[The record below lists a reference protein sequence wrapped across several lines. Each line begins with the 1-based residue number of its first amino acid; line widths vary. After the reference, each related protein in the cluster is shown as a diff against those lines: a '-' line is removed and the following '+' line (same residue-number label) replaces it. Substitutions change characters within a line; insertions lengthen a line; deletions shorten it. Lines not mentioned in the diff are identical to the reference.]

1 MSDSGLYVE
10 RSGLRKLDRITDYK
24 DPIRF
29 TSVDDHLRPLFD
41 EIKAH
46 KASDV
51 YIQEGK
57 PIAVLIQNRMFAVTW
72 RIMEKSEAQWL
83 LQQIAGQTAITSL
96 ANQKAVNTVFGLF
109 DKDKDKKTLIGHRVQ
124 DNYRVNV
131 SGTMTQGVFTFQIV
145 MRAIPADPY
154 HFTQI
159 GLTEAFVKKCCPPM
173 GIIYI
178 SGVTGSGKS
187 TTMASVIKY
196 ILEEDTPIK
205 GNIVSHEEP
214 IEFTYDNIK
223 TNHSIIV
230 QSQIPECFESFEA
243 ANREAMRRKPAAI
256 IVGEIRDLPSI
267 ASAVNASITGHPVY
281 ATVHAGSVT
290 KVISRLVSQY
300 SREEQTKALYDIVS
314 STAIL
319 ISQRLVRKTDGKL
332 MAVQEYIQFTREVR
346 EELYQLTTEHEMNRA
361 IAEHLKNGSL
371 DTNYYCSLSFAEQ
384 GRILH
389 EKGLIGD
396 EGLATLNA
404 GE

>member
-1 MSDSGLYVE
+1 MSDSDLYVE
-10 RSGLRKLDRITDYK
+10 RSGLRKLERITDYK

-29 TSVDDHLRPLFD
+29 TSVDDHLRPLFN

-57 PIAVLIQNRMFAVTW
+57 PIAVLIQNRLFAVTW
-72 RIMEKSEAQWL
+72 RIMEKSETQWL
-83 LQQIAGQTAITSL
+83 LQHIAGQTAITSL

-109 DKDKDKKTLIGHRVQ
+109 DKDKEKKTLIGHRVQ
-124 DNYRVNV
+124 DNFRVNA
-131 SGTMTQGVFTFQIV
+131 SGTITQGVFTFQIV

-154 HFTQI
+154 HFTEI
-159 GLTEAFVKKCCPPM
+159 GLTEAFVLKCCPAM
-173 GIIYI
+173 GIVYI

-187 TTMASVIKY
+187 TTMASIIRYV
-196 ILEEDTPIK
+196 LEEDTPIK
-205 GNIVSHEEP
+205 GNIISHEEP

-223 TNHSIIV
+223 TSHSIIV

-256 IVGEIRDLPSI
+256 IVGEVRDLPSI
-267 ASAVNASITGHPVY
+267 SSAVNASITGHPVY
-281 ATVHAGSVT
+281 ATIHAGSVT
-290 KVISRLVSQY
+290 KIISRLVSQY

-319 ISQRLVRKTDGKL
+319 ISQRLVRKVNGKL
-332 MAVQEYIQFTREVR
+332 MAVQEYIQFTKEVR

-371 DTNYYCSLSFAEQ
+371 DTNHYVSLSFAEQ
-384 GRILH
+384 GRILY
-389 EKGLIGD
+389 EKGIIN
-396 EGLATLNA
+396 EAGLATLNA

>member
-1 MSDSGLYVE
+1 MSESDLYVE
-10 RSGLRKLDRITDYK
+10 RSGLRKLERITDYK

-29 TSVDDHLRPLFD
+29 SSVDDHLRPLFD
-41 EIKAH
+41 EIKSH

-57 PIAVLIQNRMFAVTW
+57 PIAVLVQSKLYAVTW

-96 ANQKAVNTVFGLF
+96 ANQKSVNTVFGLF
-109 DKDKDKKTLIGHRVQ
+109 DKDKDKKTLVGHRVQ
-124 DNYRVNV
+124 DNYRVNA

-145 MRAIPADPY
+145 MRAIPSDPY
-154 HFTQI
+154 HFSEI
-159 GLTEAFVKKCCPPM
+159 GLTEAFVLKCCPPM

-178 SGVTGSGKS
+178 AGVTGSGKS
-187 TTMASVIKY
+187 TTMASVIRY

-205 GNIVSHEEP
+205 GNIITHEEP

-223 TNHSIIV
+223 TRHSIIV
-230 QSQIPECFESFEA
+230 QSQIPECFDSFGA

-256 IVGEIRDLPSI
+256 IVGEIRDLESI
-267 ASAVNASITGHPVY
+267 KEAVKASITGHPVY

-290 KVISRLVSQY
+290 KIISRLVSQY
-300 SREEQTKALYDIVS
+300 SLEEQTKALYDIVS
-314 STAIL
+314 STALL
-319 ISQRLVRKTDGKL
+319 ISQRLVMRTNGKL

-346 EELYQLTTEHEMNRA
+346 EELYQLKTEHEMNRV
-361 IAEHLKNGSL
+361 IARHLENGSL
-371 DTNYYCSLSFAEQ
+371 DTNHYCSLTFAEQ
-384 GRILH
+384 GRILY
-389 EKGLIGD
+389 EKGIIGEAGLI
-396 EGLATLNA
+396 TLNA